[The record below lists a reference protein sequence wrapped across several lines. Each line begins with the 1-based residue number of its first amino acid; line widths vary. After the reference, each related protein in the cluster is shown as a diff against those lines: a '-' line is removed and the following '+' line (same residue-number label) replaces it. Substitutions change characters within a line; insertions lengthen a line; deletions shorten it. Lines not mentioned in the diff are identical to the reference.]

1 MEGRAG
7 PDQLHRRRPLGLMG
21 DGALVTGGAKGIG
34 RAVVER
40 LARRGDTVF
49 LTDVDE
55 GEAERSADE
64 LVGEG
69 LDVRA
74 IALDVTDADAIAR
87 VVQRADS
94 EVPLATVV
102 NNAGVGWITP
112 LVDVT
117 PERFDELMAVNF
129 RGTFFMLQAAAV
141 AMIPRR
147 RGAIVNLASTSAF
160 TASTQPMVP
169 YDASKGAVR
178 MLTIAAARELAAFD
192 IRVNAIAPGTVS
204 TDLTRS
210 LASNPDDLDVLAQT
224 HIPLGRLGSPQE
236 MADAVGFLSS
246 PEASY
251 ITGHVLVV
259 DGGWLT

>member
-1 MEGRAG
+1 MSDADNSELTA
-7 PDQLHRRRPLGLMG
+7 
-21 DGALVTGGAKGIG
+21 GALVTGGARGIG
-34 RAVVER
+34 RAIAER

-49 LTDVDE
+49 LTDIDRDE
-55 GEAERSADE
+55 AALTAGE
-64 LVGEG
+64 LVDEG

-74 IALDVTDADAIAR
+74 VGLDVTDVDAIAE
-87 VVQRADS
+87 VVRRADS
-94 EVPLATVV
+94 EVPLSTVV

-117 PERFDELMAVNF
+117 PQRFDALMAVNF
-129 RGTFFMLQAAAV
+129 RGTFFVLQAAAR

-147 RGAIVNLASTSAF
+147 RGTIVNLASTSAF

-178 MLTIAAARELAAFD
+178 MLTVAAARELAPFE

-210 LASNPDDLDVLAQT
+210 LVPDVDELEEQART
-224 HIPLGRLGSPQE
+224 HIPLGRLGSPLE
-236 MADAVGFLSS
+236 MASAVDFLSS
-246 PEASY
+246 EASSY
-251 ITGHVLVV
+251 VTGHVLVV